1 MYKYEPIKFIR
12 WVLIGILFFLM
23 SGLPS
28 LARDVPQFP
37 LSEPQQ
43 QQPTEPKQP
52 VITSLTAPELSNPQE
67 FEGFVDK
74 TINEEISKFHVHS
87 AAISVVK
94 YGKLLT

>member
-1 MYKYEPIKFIR
+1 MYKYKPIKFIR
-12 WVLIGILFFLM
+12 WVLIGILFFSM

-52 VITSLTAPELSNPQE
+52 VIPSPTAPELSNPQE

-74 TINEEISKFHVHS
+74 IINEEISKKAKTV
-87 AAISVVK
+87 
-94 YGKLLT
+94 L